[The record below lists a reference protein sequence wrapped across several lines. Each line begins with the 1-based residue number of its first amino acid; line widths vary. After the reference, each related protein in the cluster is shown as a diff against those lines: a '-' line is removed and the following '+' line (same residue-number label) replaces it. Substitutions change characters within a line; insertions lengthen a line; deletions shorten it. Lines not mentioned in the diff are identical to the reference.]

1 MKLTIR
7 ADSVEVEGY
16 VNAVERNSKPLMSRI
31 GRFIERICKG
41 AFKRALK
48 RNDNINI
55 LLDHDWSRNLGS
67 TKQGNLRLEEDNI
80 GLHAQATITDPEVVE
95 MARRGDLVGWSFGF
109 KDRDV
114 ENRMEQGLPLRL
126 VRDLDLFEVSVLDRR
141 FSPAY
146 EGTLVSTR
154 SVDGEEEIYYRGE
167 PITDEE
173 VETTVEEAEE
183 KADENAEKPVENSA
197 ENTAENE
204 RSTEVNT
211 EENKSQETK
220 DSNVEKSVEKND
232 KIRYNKAI
240 SIIKTLKED

>member
-41 AFKRALK
+41 AFKKALK

-67 TKQGNLRLEEDNI
+67 TRQGNLQLEEDNI
-80 GLHAQATITDPEVVE
+80 GLHARATITDSEVVE

-114 ENRMEQGLPLRL
+114 ENRMEQGLPLRV
-126 VRDLDLFEVSVLDRR
+126 VRDLDLFEVSLLDRR

-154 SVDGEEEIYYRGE
+154 SVDGEEEIYYRGD
-167 PITDEE
+167 PFMDEAIASAELTE
-173 VETTVEEAEE
+173 VFETKPAQ
-183 KADENAEKPVENSA
+183 KPVENSV
-197 ENTAENE
+197 ENTEENE

-211 EENKSQETK
+211 EENKSQENK
-220 DSNVEKSVEKND
+220 DSNVEKPVEKND